1 MSIGAST
8 GTPSKPIRTL
18 YLLGHYVYW
27 ETIYWG
33 TIYIHWDTIYNGSY
47 MYFLGHIK
55 GNKSIGTISAGT
67 QYLIIPTVLGHYLLR
82 TLRVSVAKI
91 CS

>member
-8 GTPSKPIRTL
+8 GTLSKPIRTL

-47 MYFLGHIK
+47 EFGHTCTFWGIK
-55 GNKSIGTISAGT
+55 GKFIGTISAGT
-67 QYLIIPTVLGHYLLR
+67 QYLIIRSFLLYWD
-82 TLRVSVAKI
+82 TI
-91 CS
+91 Y